1 MLMRTA
7 AADPIL
13 DEMRWKSYMALSNEI
28 IVIPSE
34 KMNRE
39 ISSDIPITILEVEN
53 YLISNN
59 YYESKDVLNFYNQTI
74 LYVNQYK
81 SGLRNVKGALEEI
94 ALLIEDELKNKILLN
109 MPRPKGVP
117 NKITSEVKEKLQ
129 LLIDELIE
137 SLEIN
142 KLDTNQRIK
151 MLQIA
156 LQYTLPRLQSMVV
169 RDEVELDLP
178 LFVE

>member
-1 MLMRTA
+1 MGR
-7 AADPIL
+7 
-13 DEMRWKSYMALSNEI
+13 
-28 IVIPSE
+28 
-34 KMNRE
+34 
-39 ISSDIPITILEVEN
+39 
-53 YLISNN
+53 
-59 YYESKDVLNFYNQTI
+59 
-74 LYVNQYK
+74 
-81 SGLRNVKGALEEI
+81 I
-94 ALLIEDELKNKILLN
+94 A
-109 MPRPKGVP
+109 GVP

-156 LQYTLPRLQSMVV
+156 LQYTLPRLQSMVI
-169 RDEVELDLP
+169 RDEVEVDLP

>member
-1 MLMRTA
+1 MGR
-7 AADPIL
+7 
-13 DEMRWKSYMALSNEI
+13 
-28 IVIPSE
+28 
-34 KMNRE
+34 
-39 ISSDIPITILEVEN
+39 
-53 YLISNN
+53 
-59 YYESKDVLNFYNQTI
+59 
-74 LYVNQYK
+74 
-81 SGLRNVKGALEEI
+81 I
-94 ALLIEDELKNKILLN
+94 A
-109 MPRPKGVP
+109 GVP
-117 NKITSEVKEKLQ
+117 NKLTSEVKEKLQ

-169 RDEVELDLP
+169 RDEVEVDFP

>member
-1 MLMRTA
+1 MGR
-7 AADPIL
+7 
-13 DEMRWKSYMALSNEI
+13 
-28 IVIPSE
+28 
-34 KMNRE
+34 
-39 ISSDIPITILEVEN
+39 
-53 YLISNN
+53 
-59 YYESKDVLNFYNQTI
+59 
-74 LYVNQYK
+74 
-81 SGLRNVKGALEEI
+81 I
-94 ALLIEDELKNKILLN
+94 A
-109 MPRPKGVP
+109 GVP

-156 LQYTLPRLQSMVV
+156 LQYTLPRLKSMVV
-169 RDEVELDLP
+169 RDEVEVDLP